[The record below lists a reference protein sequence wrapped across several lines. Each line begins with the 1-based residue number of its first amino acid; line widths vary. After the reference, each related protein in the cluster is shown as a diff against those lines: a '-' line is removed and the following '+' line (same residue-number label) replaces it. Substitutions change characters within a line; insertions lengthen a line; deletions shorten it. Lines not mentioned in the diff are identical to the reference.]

1 MILRVKFLIEG
12 KIRYSLNLENL
23 SYFSKIRWNG
33 PAHIYIY
40 IITSI
45 HNKIF
50 KQYNSRST
58 TIQKTLCQAISKIQ
72 TKWYKNSNLS
82 FHPIIEKTVW
92 KFLGRL
98 IPIIVEILFIR
109 VQSFFSNI
117 YHFQSLEILFNFVE
131 MNTIQKGFV
140 PKVSPKCHFFS
151 SIFLEKFTY
160 NVTRTEHKF

>member
-1 MILRVKFLIEG
+1 MILRVQFLIEG

-109 VQSFFSNI
+109 VQSFFIHIALSECSFFEYCSIVGDEYNSKVFCSKSISKMFI
-117 YHFQSLEILFNFVE
+117 YTAYFRKIY
-131 MNTIQKGFV
+131 K
-140 PKVSPKCHFFS
+140 
-151 SIFLEKFTY
+151 
-160 NVTRTEHKF
+160 